1 MIPGGAPR
9 FLAVTQ
15 VCRSSTTRRRRG
27 RRVEGEIRGEEEEED
42 LGTGRRRG
50 TLVGLERG
58 GGSSEEG
65 WEFLVGEVSTG
76 SEEEAVVSFTVDPSL
91 LLLLGVVSARQL
103 SREGAARC

>member
-15 VCRSSTTRRRRG
+15 VCRSNTTSRRG
-27 RRVEGEIRGEEEEED
+27 RRVRGEIRGEEEEED

-58 GGSSEEG
+58 GGSSDEG
-65 WEFLVGEVSTG
+65 
-76 SEEEAVVSFTVDPSL
+76 
-91 LLLLGVVSARQL
+91 
-103 SREGAARC
+103 

>member
-15 VCRSSTTRRRRG
+15 VCRSSTTRRRR
-27 RRVEGEIRGEEEEED
+27 VEWEIRGEEEEED

-58 GGSSEEG
+58 GGGECLTKQLLIRGSAG
-65 WEFLVGEVSTG
+65 VGSG
-76 SEEEAVVSFTVDPSL
+76 QI
-91 LLLLGVVSARQL
+91 GVNQWL
-103 SREGAARC
+103 SPVLFCPAL

>member
-15 VCRSSTTRRRRG
+15 VCRSSTTRRRG

-58 GGSSEEG
+58 GGSSDEG
-65 WEFLVGEVSTG
+65 
-76 SEEEAVVSFTVDPSL
+76 
-91 LLLLGVVSARQL
+91 
-103 SREGAARC
+103 

>member
-15 VCRSSTTRRRRG
+15 VCRSSTTTSRRG
-27 RRVEGEIRGEEEEED
+27 RRVEGERREGEEEEED

-50 TLVGLERG
+50 TLVGLDRG

-65 WEFLVGEVSTG
+65 
-76 SEEEAVVSFTVDPSL
+76 
-91 LLLLGVVSARQL
+91 
-103 SREGAARC
+103 

>member
-58 GGSSEEG
+58 GVSSEE
-65 WEFLVGEVSTG
+65 S
-76 SEEEAVVSFTVDPSL
+76 
-91 LLLLGVVSARQL
+91 
-103 SREGAARC
+103 

>member
-15 VCRSSTTRRRRG
+15 VCRSSTTR

-58 GGSSEEG
+58 GGSSEES

-76 SEEEAVVSFTVDPSL
+76 SDEEAVVVPSIAVVPSLL

>member
-27 RRVEGEIRGEEEEED
+27 RRVEGKIRGEEEEEED

-58 GGSSEEG
+58 GGSSEG
-65 WEFLVGEVSTG
+65 G
-76 SEEEAVVSFTVDPSL
+76 
-91 LLLLGVVSARQL
+91 
-103 SREGAARC
+103 